1 MTNEKSDYWKIDEKL
16 IDHISKVSRLSLT
29 EKEKEKYLK
38 QLADIL
44 KTFKEIDEVDT
55 ENVEP
60 SFHPLPLSNVWREDE
75 VKKWKW
81 DPLKNTEHKEEKYFK
96 GPKIV

>member
-75 VKKWKW
+75 VKNPPYLFFHVVQAK
-81 DPLKNTEHKEEKYFK
+81 P
-96 GPKIV
+96 